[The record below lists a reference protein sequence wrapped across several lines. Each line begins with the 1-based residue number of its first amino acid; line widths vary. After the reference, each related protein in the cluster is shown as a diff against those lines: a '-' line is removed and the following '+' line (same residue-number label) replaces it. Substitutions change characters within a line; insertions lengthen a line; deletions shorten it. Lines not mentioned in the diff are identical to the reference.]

1 MRSPRIDAAADQKDD
16 LAAGFAS
23 ISIAGMMTPVFL
35 AAALVL
41 PAPLMVQASGTA
53 PPAESTPPAA
63 EPAPALPRV
72 TLETALGRIV
82 IELETA
88 RAPLSTAAFLRY
100 VGERRLDGT
109 GFYRALDLG
118 RGYGLVQFGTR
129 NDRARTLPPIAHE
142 PTSATGLSH
151 TSGAISLARGAPG
164 TAAGDFF
171 IVVGDLVALDAQP
184 PESGADPDGY
194 AVFGRVVEGMDV
206 IRAILT
212 QPIDPE
218 AGEGTMRGQMLAS
231 PVTINSARRHA
242 EPAP

>member
-1 MRSPRIDAAADQKDD
+1 MRKPRSDAAADQQDG
-16 LAAGFAS
+16 LAAEAGWGS
-23 ISIAGMMTPVFL
+23 IDDMMIRALL

-41 PAPLMVQASGTA
+41 PAPVLAQGTGTA

-72 TLETALGRIV
+72 TLETALGVVV
-82 IELETA
+82 IELETT

-184 PESGADPDGY
+184 PGSGADPDGY

-231 PVTINSARRHA
+231 PVTITSARR
-242 EPAP
+242 PSMMP

>member
-1 MRSPRIDAAADQKDD
+1 MTVKLIAAFLSLTLVAAPAHAQGAGVMDSPSA
-16 LAAGFAS
+16 
-23 ISIAGMMTPVFL
+23 T
-35 AAALVL
+35 
-41 PAPLMVQASGTA
+41 
-53 PPAESTPPAA
+53 PAA
-63 EPAPALPRV
+63 EPAAVLPRV
-72 TLETALGRIV
+72 TLETALGAVV
-82 IELETA
+82 IELETT
-88 RAPLSTAAFLRY
+88 RAPLSAGTFLRY
-100 VGERRLDGT
+100 VRDGRLNGT

-171 IVVGDLVALDAQP
+171 IVIGDLVSLDAQP
-184 PESGADPDGY
+184 PGSSSDPEGF

-206 IRAILT
+206 IRAILS
-212 QPIDPE
+212 QPTDPNS
-218 AGEGTMRGQMLAS
+218 GEGAMRGRMLAS
-231 PVTINSARRHA
+231 PVIISTTRINA